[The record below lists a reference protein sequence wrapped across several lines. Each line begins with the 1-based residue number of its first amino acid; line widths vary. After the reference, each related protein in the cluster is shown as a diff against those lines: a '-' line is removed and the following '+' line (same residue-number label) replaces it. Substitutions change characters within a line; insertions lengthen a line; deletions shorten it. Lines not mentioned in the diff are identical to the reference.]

1 MKLAQLLEGI
11 YAGEVPA
18 DCGQWDIQS
27 IADDSRKV
35 SPMSLFVAQKGHTFD
50 GTQFIPKAIEK
61 GARVIVTGGAQ
72 AQARLSSDILY
83 LQVESTPEFL
93 KSLAL
98 RFYGN
103 PSAHVHAIGITGT
116 NGKTT
121 VSYLIESL
129 LHQSEL
135 SCGVIG
141 TVNYRIGERILPAH
155 NTTPGL
161 LDNQKIF
168 HQLQHEGTDYCVMEV
183 SSHALDQGRVD
194 LIDFKT
200 AVFTNLTSD
209 HLDYHQ
215 TREKYFAAKSILFA
229 RLSPEATSIINIDDA
244 YGAKLLSKTS
254 SKIITYGIEQKA
266 EVWADD
272 IELNLSGTQFRVNAA
287 QGQFLVR
294 TPLVGYYNVYN
305 ILAAVSVGLSLG
317 LNPDKIK
324 RGVENLKNVPG
335 RLEKIECGQD
345 FTILVDYAHTQDA
358 LENVLSTLRQTSD
371 ARIILVFGCG
381 GDRDRSKRPAMG
393 AVASHLADIAI
404 VTSDNPR
411 SEDPETIIDE
421 IIEGFE
427 NDNYKIIV
435 NREEAILH
443 ALSIAQKGDI
453 VLVAGKGHENYQIF
467 KDKTIQF
474 DERSIIRQRILC

>member
-1 MKLAQLLEGI
+1 MKLGHLLEGI
-11 YAGEVPA
+11 YAGEIPSA
-18 DCGQWDIQS
+18 YRQWDIQS

-35 SPMSLFVAQKGHTFD
+35 TPMSLFVAQKGHTFD
-50 GTQFIPKAIEK
+50 ATQFIPKAIEK
-61 GARVIVTGGAQ
+61 GARVIVSKNTAEPAG
-72 AQARLSSDILY
+72 LSGDILY
-83 LQVESTPEFL
+83 LQVEDTLAVL
-93 KSLAL
+93 KEIAL

-103 PSAHVHAIGITGT
+103 PSQRIHTIGITGT

-121 VSYLIESL
+121 VSYLIESI

-135 SCGVIG
+135 GCGVIG
-141 TVNYRIGERILPAH
+141 TVNYRIGERILPAQ

-161 LDNQKIF
+161 LDNQKLF
-168 HQLQHEGTDYCVMEV
+168 HQLRHEGIEYCVMEV

-194 LIDFKT
+194 LIDYKT

-209 HLDYHQ
+209 HMDYHQ
-215 TREKYFAAKSILFA
+215 TREKYFAAKSILFT
-229 RLSPEATSIINIDDA
+229 RLSPEATSVINIDDA
-244 YGAKLLSKTS
+244 YGMKLLSKTG

-272 IELNLSGTQFRVNAA
+272 IELNLSGTQFKVNTP
-287 QGQFLVR
+287 QGQMLIR

-305 ILAAVSVGLSLG
+305 LLAAISVGISIG
-317 LNPDKIK
+317 LNLDKIK
-324 RGVENLKNVPG
+324 RGVESLKNVPG

-381 GDRDRSKRPAMG
+381 GDRDRSKRPTMG
-393 AVASHLADIAI
+393 AVASQMADISI

-411 SEDPETIIDE
+411 SEEPEAIIDE

-427 NDNYKIIV
+427 NDNYKVIV
-435 NREEAILH
+435 NREEAIH
-443 ALSIAQKGDI
+443 YALSLAKKGDI
-453 VLVAGKGHENYQIF
+453 VLVAGKGHENYQVF

-474 DERSIIRQRILC
+474 DERQIIRQRILC